1 MRIVF
6 FGTPEFAVA
15 SLRALL
21 REGFQV
27 AGVVTQPDKP
37 QGRSRSTLV
46 APPVK
51 EVAQAAGLTVLQ
63 PVRPV
68 GDLFLA
74 SLRRLEPDLAVV
86 VAYGHILKREVLS
99 VPPRGMYNVH
109 ASLLPRYRGAAPIQH
124 AILAGEQETGV
135 SIMQIDEGLDSG
147 PVLHRASTPI
157 MPDETAGALMARLSE
172 LGAAALVEALSLISA
187 GLARPQPQ
195 DPGLATYAPK
205 IDRDM
210 ARLDWTQEAEGLA
223 RQVRAFDPSPGAWAT
238 LDGTAVKLFG
248 PTPSPGV
255 VEGTPGT
262 VLSADQQLL
271 IACGDGAVALRE
283 VQPAGRNR
291 MPASAWVRGRGISP
305 GRRLA

>member
-21 REGFQV
+21 RERFQL

-51 EVAQAAGLTVLQ
+51 EVALAAGVPVLQ

-86 VAYGHILKREVLS
+86 VAYGHILKRDVLT

-109 ASLLPRYRGAAPIQH
+109 ASLLPQYRGAAPIQH
-124 AILAGEQETGV
+124 AILAGETETGV
-135 SIMQIDEGLDSG
+135 SIMQMDEGLDSG
-147 PVLHRASTPI
+147 PVLHRATTPI
-157 MPDETAGALMARLSE
+157 RPDETAGTLATRLSE
-172 LGAAALVEALSLISA
+172 LGATALIEALSLISA

-195 DPGLATYAPK
+195 DAGLATYAPK
-205 IDRDM
+205 IDRED
-210 ARLDWTQEAEGLA
+210 ARLNWTHGAEGLA
-223 RQVRAFDPSPGAWAT
+223 RQVRAFDPSPGAWAALEET
-238 LDGTAVKLFG
+238 PIKLFG
-248 PTPSPGV
+248 PTPTAG
-255 VEGTPGT
+255 EGAPGT
-262 VLSADQQLL
+262 VLSTDRQLV
-271 IACGDGAVALRE
+271 IACGDGALALRQ

-291 MPASAWVRGRGISP
+291 MPAEAWVRGRGISA
-305 GRRLA
+305 GQRLT

>member
-21 REGFQV
+21 RERFPV

-51 EVAQAAGLTVLQ
+51 QVARAAGLPVLQ
-63 PVRPV
+63 PVRPL

-86 VAYGHILKREVLS
+86 VAYGHILKREVLT

-124 AILAGEQETGV
+124 AILAGEMETGV
-135 SIMQIDEGLDSG
+135 SIMQMDEGLDSG
-147 PVLHRASTPI
+147 PILHRATTPI
-157 MPDETAGALMARLSE
+157 RPGETAGALAGRLAE
-172 LGAAALVEALSLISA
+172 LGATALIEALSLISA

-205 IDRDM
+205 IDREA
-210 ARLDWTQEAEGLA
+210 ARLDWTRGAEALA

-238 LDGTAVKLFG
+238 LDATAIKLFG
-248 PTPSPGV
+248 PTPTAG
-255 VEGTPGT
+255 EGIPGT
-262 VLSADQQLL
+262 VLSADQQLV
-271 IACGDGAVALRE
+271 IACGDGALAVRE

-291 MPASAWVRGRGISP
+291 MPAEAWVRGRRISV
-305 GRRLA
+305 GQQLT